1 MDGVLRQQT
10 PQMPI
15 GWFGLTADTLPYTII
30 GAIDWADIT
39 VTADILLPKSTTG
52 KSTSIGWI
60 GARVSQTAEE
70 CDGEAQVEHEFA
82 SYGLFVITVYFAD
95 LFAGPGVICSNPW
108 GLCECSAAAA
118 SRDWRHVCQSRLCMR
133 RRCFG

>member
-1 MDGVLRQQT
+1 MSGSFEVMDDVLRQQT

-30 GAIDWADIT
+30 GAIDWADVT
-39 VTADILLPKSTTG
+39 VTADVLLPQSTTG

-70 CDGEAQVEHEFA
+70 CDGETQLKMNDCL
-82 SYGLFVITVYFAD
+82 SCSLFLI
-95 LFAGPGVICSNPW
+95 LFPF
-108 GLCECSAAAA
+108 
-118 SRDWRHVCQSRLCMR
+118 R
-133 RRCFG
+133 

>member
-1 MDGVLRQQT
+1 MSGSFEVMDDVLRQQT

-30 GAIDWADIT
+30 GAIDWADVT
-39 VTADILLPKSTTG
+39 VTADVLLPKSTTG

-70 CDGEAQVEHEFA
+70 CDGETQLKMNDCL
-82 SYGLFVITVYFAD
+82 SCSLSLILFPF
-95 LFAGPGVICSNPW
+95 
-108 GLCECSAAAA
+108 
-118 SRDWRHVCQSRLCMR
+118 R
-133 RRCFG
+133 

>member
-1 MDGVLRQQT
+1 MSGSFEVMNGALRQQT

-30 GAIDWADIT
+30 GAIDWADVT
-39 VTADILLPKSTTG
+39 VTADVLLPRSTTG

-70 CDGEAQVEHEFA
+70 CDGETQNESLLIVWPQ
-82 SYGLFVITVYFAD
+82 I
-95 LFAGPGVICSNPW
+95 NP
-108 GLCECSAAAA
+108 C
-118 SRDWRHVCQSRLCMR
+118 
-133 RRCFG
+133 

>member
-1 MDGVLRQQT
+1 MSGSFEVMDDVLRQQT

-30 GAIDWADIT
+30 GAIDWADVT
-39 VTADILLPKSTTG
+39 VTADVLLPKSTTG

-70 CDGEAQVEHEFA
+70 CDGETQLKLNDCL
-82 SYGLFVITVYFAD
+82 SCSLFLI
-95 LFAGPGVICSNPW
+95 LFPF
-108 GLCECSAAAA
+108 
-118 SRDWRHVCQSRLCMR
+118 R
-133 RRCFG
+133 